1 MPQLPFFK
9 VGDFGQTIR
18 RTIVDEKNDPVDISA
33 YDNPGGL
40 TFIFKDP
47 SGNVTSKDDNTSNV
61 SLTTDGTDGQLEYTV
76 ESGLFDEEGTW
87 TLQVKIVDTGVY
99 TIYTEQEEFTVSPV
113 LA

>member
-33 YDNPGGL
+33 SDASGGL
-40 TFIFKDP
+40 TFIFSDP
-47 SGNVTSKDDNTSNV
+47 DGNVTSKVETDGVTH
-61 SLTTDGTDGQLEYTV
+61 TTDGTDGQVEYVV
-76 ESGLFDEEGTW
+76 ESGLFDEDGTW
-87 TLQVKIVDTGVY
+87 KLQVKILDTGVY

>member
-33 YDNPGGL
+33 ADTL
-40 TFIFKDP
+40 EFHFKDP
-47 SGNVTSKDDNTSNV
+47 SGNVDTKNDTSNGV
-61 SLTTDGTDGQLEYTV
+61 TFTDTGADGQVEYVV
-76 ESGLFDEEGTW
+76 ESGLFDEDGTW
-87 TLQVKIVDTGVY
+87 TLQVQITDAGVY
-99 TIYTEQEEFTVSPV
+99 VIYTDQEEFTVSPV